1 MNGKLRATIL
11 VLLVLS
17 ACGYVGM
24 SFRNSHI
31 DEPLYPSI
39 AMTAKRTLS
48 DYFPVLKG
56 TRGDTDI
63 FEFQAKE
70 SGGTVLVLGGT
81 HCDEPASYVA
91 AYLLLENLQITRG
104 RALVIPRANRS
115 ALTHTLPGEAH
126 PQHFAIETS
135 NGLRSFRMGSRYT
148 NPLDQWPDPEVYVH
162 HPSGQELSGADSR
175 NLNRCYPGRESG
187 YFTEEVAHA
196 IAQLVEQ
203 EQVDLVIDLH
213 EASLE
218 YPVINAIVAHERAME
233 CAANAVVELQLDGL
247 DFALEPSPPNFH
259 GLSHRELG
267 DHTRAFATLMESAN
281 VIQGRLRGRTNQ
293 DVILS
298 GKDPMY
304 VRAAKI
310 DMTRVP
316 YNENG
321 IPLEVRVGRHLAGLQ
336 KLVSSFTTLSAGKP
350 IELSGLPTYDELQT
364 NKLGK
369 YLSHPHANS
378 H

>member
-1 MNGKLRATIL
+1 MVKLRAIFLIL
-11 VLLVLS
+11 IVLL
-17 ACGYVGM
+17 ACSYVGM
-24 SFRNSHI
+24 SFHVSRV
-31 DEPLYPSI
+31 DEPLYPSS
-39 AMTAKRTLS
+39 ALTLKRLLS
-48 DYFPVLKG
+48 DYSTALKS

-63 FEFQAKE
+63 FEFQAAD
-70 SGGTVLVLGGT
+70 SGGTVLILGGT
-81 HCDEPASYVA
+81 HCDEPASYIA
-91 AYLLLENLQITRG
+91 AYVVLENLQVSRG
-104 RALVIPRANRS
+104 RAIVIPRANRS
-115 ALTHTLPGEAH
+115 AMSHTLPGEAH

-187 YFTEEVAHA
+187 YFTEGVAHA
-196 IAQLVEQ
+196 IAKLVEQ

-267 DHTRAFATLMESAN
+267 DHTACFATLMESAN

-293 DVILS
+293 DVILT

-304 VRAAKI
+304 ERAAKI

-316 YNENG
+316 YDENG
-321 IPLEVRVGRHLAGLQ
+321 ISLEVRVGRHLAGMQ
-336 KLVSSFTTLSAGKP
+336 KLVSSFSMLNIDKP

-364 NKLGK
+364 NKLGA
-369 YLSHPHANS
+369 YLSHPHATS
-378 H
+378 K